1 MHGIVVCLCIMLISN
16 VREVTLFVVA
26 ERNID
31 SDALIVVL
39 RASALFL

>member
-1 MHGIVVCLCIMLISN
+1 MSECSN
-16 VREVTLFVVA
+16 ARVVTLFVVA

-39 RASALFL
+39 GASTFLL